1 MGDGAH
7 GIVGDAGGV
16 GAADP
21 GWVGEKG
28 VEAAVTTIV
37 EVNVYAAV
45 MREYKVSDSVCPLYR
60 LGVIVEG
67 T

>member
-16 GAADP
+16 GTTDP
-21 GWVGEKG
+21 GWVGEKR
-28 VEAAVTTIV
+28 VEAAVAAIV
-37 EVNVYAAV
+37 EVDVNTAI
-45 MREYKVSDSVCPLYR
+45 MREYKVTDSVCSLDR

-67 T
+67 V

>member
-1 MGDGAH
+1 MVGDGAH

-28 VEAAVTTIV
+28 VEAAVTT
-37 EVNVYAAV
+37 
-45 MREYKVSDSVCPLYR
+45 L
-60 LGVIVEG
+60 
-67 T
+67 